1 MPRIDILLDKS
12 STWPQPHSLTVTGA
26 VDILKKTDWDRQP
39 VGKESLYAQSGQ
51 WLCTLAVLSTNHNTW
66 SPHPKILIYLNWGQT
81 ARSRRQKKEDAALS
95 GFLKLPQE
103 SKVQPGLR
111 TTASAVNEILMW
123 ALGCNHLE
131 ASDILMWPK
140 KKKNCVC
147 IYIYI
152 AFPSGL
158 FPFPIYSFLFR
169 ADLVSFL

>member
-39 VGKESLYAQSGQ
+39 AGKESLYAQSGQ
-51 WLCTLAVLSTNHNTW
+51 WFCTLALLSTNHDTW
-66 SPHPKILIYLNWGQT
+66 SPRPKILIYLNWGQT
-81 ARSRRQKKEDAALS
+81 AWSRRQKKEDAALS

-140 KKKNCVC
+140 KKKTVC

-152 AFPSGL
+152 YIAFLL
-158 FPFPIYSFLFR
+158 FF
-169 ADLVSFL
+169 